1 MLRGKSGNF
10 RNFFFHNNIIFHNLY
25 LFLPA
30 TYTLRVLIDA
40 PQLINFLIFFA
51 PISSP
56 LLIPTPLFILFSN
69 SLETKKFFSFT
80 LTDIHA
86 RYYQILLIFLTLIV
100 VWGQFLYSEVRQ
112 TRFSQV
118 VQTPPYPLFLPVSQ
132 IFGNI
137 PPHLFIPRLRLLSIW
152 VNSKFPV
159 YSPSPSRT
167 PSLPPSIR
175 ALRV

>member
-100 VWGQFLYSEVRQ
+100 VWGYFYTFIQRGQ
-112 TRFSQV
+112 TDIILAKLFKFHPIRFSSSFIKYLEKFQP
-118 VQTPPYPLFLPVSQ
+118 THLSPPPIY
-132 IFGNI
+132 
-137 PPHLFIPRLRLLSIW
+137 
-152 VNSKFPV
+152 
-159 YSPSPSRT
+159 
-167 PSLPPSIR
+167 
-175 ALRV
+175 